1 MSQLQVAML
10 MAGAVLIMGVI
21 AYNRWLEWKAIK
33 KLRAGLSRDGLDP
46 LTSPSLRE
54 VTKGGRNEPRLTG
67 FSVNDTT
74 GSTLATRGFDE
85 AMEQVV
91 SISFDAPVAGDA
103 LLTACQGFVTAGA
116 KPVELAATH
125 AQSHQLELIRPDEF
139 YSGLHF
145 GVLLANRSGALT
157 AIEYSDFV
165 QGVQRVAEKF
175 DVTIDVPDMDE
186 VLTRAQKLDDQL
198 AKIDLQ
204 MAIHVVTNG
213 AAWSV
218 EMIARAAVEAGFA
231 LRPDGRFVYF
241 RSGTELFQM
250 YVMDTEGRR
259 VLALPGSST
268 QIQALSIIFD
278 VPRAP
283 EIEKPFQTLIAA
295 ARNIAARLG
304 ASVVDDHRNP
314 VTEAAIMQV
323 EAQLKPLYD
332 RLHAMDVEAG
342 SHRALRLFA

>member
-1 MSQLQVAML
+1 MSQLQIALLIV
-10 MAGAVLIMGVI
+10 GAVLIVGVI

-33 KLRAGLSRDGLDP
+33 KLRAGLGRDGLDP
-46 LTSPSLRE
+46 LTSPSLQ
-54 VTKGGRNEPRLTG
+54 GGAKSGRTEPRLTG

-74 GSTLATRGFDE
+74 GSTIADHGFDE
-85 AMEQVV
+85 TMEQVV
-91 SISFDAPVAGDA
+91 SISFDAPVAGDV
-103 LLTACQGFVTAGA
+103 LLTACQGFGAAGA
-116 KPVELAATH
+116 KPVQLAATH
-125 AQSHQLELIRPDEF
+125 AQSDQLELIRPDQF

-157 AIEYSDFV
+157 AIEYSEFV

-175 DVTIDVPDMDE
+175 EATIDIPDMNE
-186 VLTRAQKLDDQL
+186 VLTRAQKLDEQL

-204 MAIHVVTNG
+204 MAIHIVTNG
-213 AAWSV
+213 AAWPV

-231 LRPDGRFVYF
+231 QRPDGRFVYF

-250 YVMDTEGRR
+250 YAMDTEGRR
-259 VLALPGSST
+259 VLAIPGSSS

-283 EIEKPFQTLIAA
+283 EIEKPFQTLIAV
-295 ARNIAARLG
+295 ARNMAARLG

-314 VTEAAIMQV
+314 VTDAAISQV

-332 RLHAMDVEAG
+332 RLQAMDIEAG
-342 SHRALRLFA
+342 SYRALRLFA